1 MKLLNLA
8 YEKGIV
14 NGFYKCLHEPDWRKR
29 VLVEETVNLLVEH
42 LEERGG
48 STCRKPDVCVWL
60 CFFFKNREKVGNAGR
75 KTGRFPWENGTYP

>member
-42 LEERGG
+42 LEEREA
-48 STCRKPDVCVWL
+48 VVL
-60 CFFFKNREKVGNAGR
+60 VEIGR
-75 KTGRFPWENGTYP
+75 AHV